1 MLRSRAI
8 RVWPIPSVCTSS
20 RICRLLLALRGD
32 DMKRPM
38 TSGSAIPSMN
48 RAVGQKERLR
58 LELWLSNDAS
68 RLNLPPYV
76 DVLGLTLSFY

>member
-1 MLRSRAI
+1 
-8 RVWPIPSVCTSS
+8 
-20 RICRLLLALRGD
+20 
-32 DMKRPM
+32 MKRPM

-76 DVLGLTLSFY
+76 DVLGLTLSSTSGLLDLTQQAKTHRRMFACTG

>member
-1 MLRSRAI
+1 
-8 RVWPIPSVCTSS
+8 
-20 RICRLLLALRGD
+20 
-32 DMKRPM
+32 MKRPM

>member
-1 MLRSRAI
+1 
-8 RVWPIPSVCTSS
+8 
-20 RICRLLLALRGD
+20 
-32 DMKRPM
+32 MKRPM

-58 LELWLSNDAS
+58 LELWMSSDAS